1 MPKQIPSHADIIS
14 VPIWSYFIDYF
25 ALCLFLTLAFCI
37 SKKQNWIFAGQ
48 KLHAYIK
55 LLQSPDLPLDE
66 ETTSFTDIPRGEF
79 SYLQNSNI
87 DDSNGQ
93 TQRRIVQCDIQE
105 DWTFQSPTT
114 LQPNAVRIITKTFT
128 CFQIFMTVRHRYTAR
143 DRI

>member
-1 MPKQIPSHADIIS
+1 MSLSNIGLLHFKKAELD
-14 VPIWSYFIDYF
+14 
-25 ALCLFLTLAFCI
+25 FLP
-37 SKKQNWIFAGQ
+37 GQ

-105 DWTFQSPTT
+105 GLDFS
-114 LQPNAVRIITKTFT
+114 IT
-128 CFQIFMTVRHRYTAR
+128 
-143 DRI
+143 

>member
-1 MPKQIPSHADIIS
+1 MSLSNIGLLH
-14 VPIWSYFIDYF
+14 F
-25 ALCLFLTLAFCI
+25 
-37 SKKQNWIFAGQ
+37 KKAETGFFAGQ

-93 TQRRIVQCDIQE
+93 TQRGIVQCDIQE
-105 DWTFQSPTT
+105 GLDFSITYHLTT
-114 LQPNAVRIITKTFT
+114 KCSENYHKNIYLLSNLYDSKA
-128 CFQIFMTVRHRYTAR
+128 QIDSKR
-143 DRI
+143 